1 MILQAFEVYPRLFVS
16 DWRVAASEEMLER
29 LGVGLVVNMAE
40 EVDDPEPRTLQGR
53 VRFAKFGIWDA
64 GPQHL
69 NFDERALVV
78 RRVHQA
84 VEEIQSGIAAGPVL
98 VHCNAGLSR
107 SVVTAMA
114 WLHRHRDM
122 SWEDAE
128 KRLLKNHPGARL
140 HNVDLRRYVQ
150 DWLPGG
156 GARLL

>member
-16 DWRVAASEEMLER
+16 DWRVAASEKRLTQ
-29 LGVGLVVNMAE
+29 LGVVLVVNMAE
-40 EVDDPEPRTLQGR
+40 EVDDPEPHSLRGK
-53 VRFAKFGIWDA
+53 VRFVKFGIWDA

-69 NFDERALVV
+69 DFDERALVV
-78 RRVHQA
+78 RRVHLA

-114 WLHRHRDM
+114 WLHRHQDM

-128 KRLLKNHPGARL
+128 KRLFKTHPGARL
-140 HNVDLRRYVQ
+140 HNVDLRRHVQ
-150 DWLPGG
+150 EWLPGG
-156 GARLL
+156 GASLM